1 MFALPFYSIS
11 NSTERQSASPAFQ
24 GSAFAPARLRRSGY
38 ATLPIGRTT
47 QENPSVDFLGYCRS
61 QRLLHVAKPRIH
73 ALVTLWQETITFP
86 EPAQEKPLRGF
97 FLGLQNRCAIL
108 HVANPPSM
116 ACYFS
121 ARKNCLTFILM
132 QCNRKSPFGYTAR
145 TCYRCMP
152 SATHKIDFLSGLH
165 KKNM

>member
-24 GSAFAPARLRRSGY
+24 GSASAPARLRRSGY

-97 FLGLQNRCAIL
+97 SWDCRIAAQFCMLLTRPPWLSISWQETITFPEPVEGNISKKASSLALYTYIL
-108 HVANPPSM
+108 CS
-116 ACYFS
+116 CT
-121 ARKNCLTFILM
+121 KKKFILE
-132 QCNRKSPFGYTAR
+132 
-145 TCYRCMP
+145 
-152 SATHKIDFLSGLH
+152 
-165 KKNM
+165 